1 MSKVITLENLEVFKQ
16 ECDKAY
22 ASKEEII
29 TATVDC
35 SHKYEITGNTG
46 DEHGLAIDDQQMLIK
61 KIQGHS
67 RRKSLN
73 LISFKPG
80 TYAGVTLTYDSA
92 SGIYTFNGTSTGFS
106 IPLKASLPQG
116 TKVSFIAEAVS
127 GTKTGAQND
136 ISVMIDGTWIATDWV
151 NTKTL
156 SESISGCWMST
167 DITYTNYK
175 VKINVVE
182 GTFTNETMPL
192 FQPYDNTLV
201 NSNNQLISTGRN
213 ILNPDDFGAKCHT
226 YDKATGI
233 ATIVVPRDTKKV
245 FFENYYFAPNTQY
258 TIILDAKTT
267 GTITLHNTTNLQ
279 VVYTDGTYDSLIVG
293 TNTTNGKSIKYIN
306 RNFFD
311 GNVTTFNVN
320 NCAIIKGA
328 NQDFEPYKQDTIT
341 TIGALGE
348 FDYILPQSN
357 QKVIQTSQVVT
368 LNGSENWSKSQTVN
382 SEYWRFDFVHS
393 FSNVYENLNE
403 VTTTSTWKDVTEN
416 QTWGGGVNNFGVSI
430 NNKRIYLCNENF
442 TTVDQLKQ
450 WLSQNPI
457 QLVYKLATPTII
469 NDGPIPNG
477 MAVYNG
483 GLQIQQS
490 DGLPYTITKQ
500 YNLSQ
505 KAQILANIEVDR
517 EQAKMIDENNQKF
530 NLIPKFSHVDINL
543 PETSMNGTLTEE
555 EFKILQANDLNYI
568 MFNKEIYMLS
578 DKTHTIDTLTYSHVG
593 YENHK
598 HMLKTISVTVSTRAW
613 VLNTT
618 EIMTGDSGSDTD
630 SLLGVW
636 VLNETINHNVS
647 SYKSFIMT
655 FNSNGIRS
663 VDFRLAS
670 DNRIFYEQYPI
681 GGVQKTIEVYNS
693 TSKWNTKTPSYRSIQ
708 ITDISALNTEDK
720 ITLAT
725 FLKANAVK
733 AQDFIIINQPST
745 ATNGTLTQEQLTTLQ
760 INDLNYII
768 FNNEIYSLNDK
779 THTADTLTY
788 SHVGFENGK
797 HLLKTISIT
806 VSTRAWVLNTT
817 SVVDSYEYRMFKIN
831 NPSDN
836 ISTSIKEIYI
846 YTNKF
851 DTASRFQ
858 DFLQNAYDGDMIF
871 AFPCIAIT
879 PTDTIINAQFFY
891 DLNIDPSSYL
901 IIFNDKSEYVAHQNL
916 VVVESA

>member
-16 ECDKAY
+16 ECDKVY

-73 LISFKPG
+73 LYTLKPG
-80 TYAGVTLTYDSA
+80 TYAGVTLTYDNA
-92 SGIYTFNGTSTGFS
+92 SGIYTFNGTSTGAS
-106 IPLKASLPQG
+106 IPLNNQLLQG
-116 TKVSFIAEAVS
+116 EQISFIAEAVS
-127 GTKTGAQND
+127 GTKTGGQND
-136 ISVMIDGTWIATDWV
+136 ISVMIDDTWIATDMV

-182 GTFTNETMPL
+182 GTYTKDTMPP

-201 NSNNQLISTGRN
+201 NSNNTLISTGRN
-213 ILNPDDFGAKCHT
+213 LVDINIPTINASEWKYLETTTLLKGRYFIKVESDTNEGSCIMNIDSFEVYPSGMRYNTAYWFDVNSTAQGQIQFYSNTKNTNVRVQIRYAP
-226 YDKATGI
+226 TGS
-233 ATIVVPRDTKKV
+233 
-245 FFENYYFAPNTQY
+245 
-258 TIILDAKTT
+258 
-267 GTITLHNTTNLQ
+267 TN
-279 VVYTDGTYDSLIVG
+279 
-293 TNTTNGKSIKYIN
+293 
-306 RNFFD
+306 F
-311 GNVTTFNVN
+311 
-320 NCAIIKGA
+320 
-328 NQDFEPYKQDTIT
+328 DFEPYKQDVVQ
-341 TIGALGE
+341 APMLGE
-348 FDYILPQSN
+348 FDYYQESKLY
-357 QKVIQTSQVVT
+357 KQTSQVIT
-368 LNGSENWSKSQTVN
+368 LNGSEEWGKGQTIN
-382 SEYWRFDFVHS
+382 SEHWRFDFVHS
-393 FSNVYENLNE
+393 FSNVYESLNE

-416 QTWGGGVNNFGVSI
+416 QTWGGGINNFGVSI

-457 QLVYKLATPTII
+457 QLVYKLATQTIE
-469 NDGPIPNG
+469 DYVMPSG

-483 GLQIQQS
+483 GLQIQQG

-505 KAQILANIEVDR
+505 KAQILANIEIDR

-568 MFNKEIYMLS
+568 IFNKEIYMLS

-618 EIMTGDSGSDTD
+618 EIMTGDSGSDTH

-636 VLNETINHNVS
+636 VLNETINYKVS
-647 SYKSFIMT
+647 QTKNLNMT
-655 FNSNGIRS
+655 FNSDGVRCVS
-663 VDFRLAS
+663 FRLTS
-670 DNRIFYEQYPI
+670 DNRILYEQYPI
-681 GGVQKTIEVYNS
+681 GGSSKTIEVYNP
-693 TSKWNTKTPSYRSIQ
+693 TNKWNTKTPSYRTIQ
-708 ITDISALNTEDK
+708 ITDISGLNAEEKT
-720 ITLAT
+720 TLAT

-745 ATNGTLTQEQLTTLQ
+745 ATNGILTQEQLTTLQ

-768 FNNEIYSLNDK
+768 FANEIYSLNDK
-779 THTADTLTY
+779 THTADALTY

-831 NPSDN
+831 NPSGN

-858 DFLQNAYDGDMIF
+858 DFLQNAYDSDMIF

-879 PTDTIINAQFFY
+879 PTDTIINAQIFY
-891 DLNIDPSSYL
+891 DLNIDPSSYFV
-901 IIFNDKSEYVAHQNL
+901 IFNDKSEYVAHQNL

>member
-46 DEHGLAIDDQQMLIK
+46 DEHGLAIDNQQMLIK

-73 LISFKPG
+73 FLKIDKNNFILEENTYKQTFKLKPN
-80 TYAGVTLTYDSA
+80 TS
-92 SGIYTFNGTSTGFS
+92 YTVSTNLEREENNQTKVWFNGTSTTADGVWN
-106 IPLKASLPQG
+106 G
-116 TKVSFIAEAVS
+116 NNR
-127 GTKTGAQND
+127 TKTSNSNGELYLL
-136 ISVMIDGTWIATDWV
+136 IDKNSFTQLENKTNWIMF
-151 NTKTL
+151 N
-156 SESISGCWMST
+156 
-167 DITYTNYK
+167 
-175 VKINVVE
+175 E
-182 GTFTNETMPL
+182 GTTALP

-201 NSNNQLISTGRN
+201 NSNNTLISTGRN

-233 ATIVVPRDTKKV
+233 ATINISQDTEKI
-245 FFENYYFAPNTQY
+245 FFENYYFVPNTQY
-258 TIILDAKTT
+258 TIILDAKTENT
-267 GTITLHNTTNLQ
+267 TKIHNTTNLK
-279 VVYTDGTYDSLIVG
+279 VVYTDDTSSGLIIG
-293 TNTTNGKSIKYIN
+293 ANTTNGKSIKYIK
-306 RNFFD
+306 RQWTD
-311 GNVTTFNVN
+311 GRITTFNVN

-368 LNGSENWSKSQTVN
+368 LNGSENWIIEEISPTKRFLLERPGQNGFDDTN
-382 SEYWRFDFVHS
+382 SA
-393 FSNVYENLNE
+393 N
-403 VTTTSTWKDVTEN
+403 T
-416 QTWGGGVNNFGVSI
+416 I
-430 NNKRIYLCNENF
+430 NNAGLQNASANHTWSTKGTSMSMKGDHIHLLIEGI

-450 WLSQNPI
+450 WLAQNPI
-457 QLVYKLATPTII
+457 KLVYKLATPTII

-530 NLIPKFSHVDINL
+530 NLIPKFSHVDITL

-831 NPSDN
+831 NPSGN

>member
-73 LISFKPG
+73 LLKDKSEYVGTVQFSISKSVLTING
-80 TYAGVTLTYDSA
+80 TTNLDTTWFGLPVDFLPTNFVFS
-92 SGIYTFNGTSTGFS
+92 TFNTS
-106 IPLKASLPQG
+106 
-116 TKVSFIAEAVS
+116 AVTDCDILFMRS
-127 GTKTGAQND
+127 GTPIDHIASVPTNSVKK
-136 ISVMIDGTWIATDWV
+136 ISNI
-151 NTKTL
+151 
-156 SESISGCWMST
+156 ESISIRLNG
-167 DITYTNYK
+167 NGK
-175 VKINVVE
+175 VFNNAKIPIMINE
-182 GTFTNETMPL
+182 GTTALP

-201 NSNNQLISTGRN
+201 NSNNTLISTGRN
-213 ILNPDDFGAKCHT
+213 ILNLDEFGAKVVEVGGT
-226 YDKATGI
+226 YDKNTGI
-233 ATIVVPRDTKKV
+233 ASYSAAQINNKV
-245 FFENYYFAPNTQY
+245 LMERCFAYNTQY
-258 TIILDAKTT
+258 TFIFKGKSSKSHL
-267 GTITLHNTTNLQ
+267 NLRI
-279 VVYTDGTYDSLIVG
+279 YYDDGTFDTTSFNKPNELEAVKIVSKVNKTIQKLSGMWYDGQTDLYL
-293 TNTTNGKSIKYIN
+293 NE
-306 RNFFD
+306 
-311 GNVTTFNVN
+311 
-320 NCAIIKGA
+320 CAVIKGV
-328 NQDFEPYKQDTIT
+328 DMPFEPYKQDIVQ
-341 TIGALGE
+341 APSLGE
-348 FDYILPQSN
+348 FDYYQEGKI
-357 QKVIQTSQVVT
+357 VRQTSQIVT
-368 LNGSENWSKSQTVN
+368 LNGSENWKIEEISPSK
-382 SEYWRFDFVHS
+382 RFIVGLLNQYGGCLND
-393 FSNVYENLNE
+393 NYTINTTNNLGI
-403 VTTTSTWKDVTEN
+403 EN
-416 QTWGGGVNNFGVSI
+416 QTTGTTWTGTTTGISAEGDNLHLIIEGI
-430 NNKRIYLCNENF
+430 
-442 TTVDQLKQ
+442 TTVEQLKE
-450 WLSQNPI
+450 WLKNNNI
-457 QLVYKLATPTII
+457 QMVFRLATPTIEEYAMPS
-469 NDGPIPNG
+469 GY
-477 MAVYNG
+477 AVYNG
-483 GLQIQQS
+483 GLQIQQG
-490 DGLPYTITKQ
+490 DVPYTITKQ

-517 EQAKMIDENNQKF
+517 EQAKMIEENNQKF

-618 EIMTGDSGSDTD
+618 EIMTGNSGSDIQ

-636 VLNETINHNVS
+636 VLNETINYKVS
-647 SYKSFIMT
+647 QTKNLNMT
-655 FNSNGIRS
+655 FNSDGVRCVS
-663 VDFRLAS
+663 FRLTS
-670 DNRIFYEQYPI
+670 DNRILYEQYPI
-681 GGVQKTIEVYNS
+681 GGSSKTIEVYNP
-693 TSKWNTKTPSYRSIQ
+693 TNKWNTKTPSYRTIQ
-708 ITDISALNTEDK
+708 ITDISALNTEEK

-745 ATNGTLTQEQLTTLQ
+745 ATNGILTQEQINKLQ
-760 INDLNYII
+760 ANDLNYII

-779 THTADTLTY
+779 THKADTLTY

-831 NPSDN
+831 NPSGN

-858 DFLQNAYDGDMIF
+858 GFLQNAYDGDMIF

-891 DLNIDPSSYL
+891 DLNIDSSSYFV
-901 IIFNDKSEYVAHQNL
+901 IFNDKSEYVAHQNL

>member
-73 LISFKPG
+73 FLKIDKNNFILEENTYKQTFKLKPN
-80 TYAGVTLTYDSA
+80 TS
-92 SGIYTFNGTSTGFS
+92 YTVSTNLEREENNQTKVWFNGTSTTADGVWN
-106 IPLKASLPQG
+106 G
-116 TKVSFIAEAVS
+116 NNR
-127 GTKTGAQND
+127 TKTSNSNGELYLL
-136 ISVMIDGTWIATDWV
+136 IDKNSFTQLENKTNWIMF
-151 NTKTL
+151 N
-156 SESISGCWMST
+156 
-167 DITYTNYK
+167 
-175 VKINVVE
+175 E
-182 GTFTNETMPL
+182 GTTALP

-267 GTITLHNTTNLQ
+267 GTVTLHNTTNLQ

-368 LNGSENWSKSQTVN
+368 LNGSESFREITSQALPKTKLFAYNTGLQMTGDSIVSNSKYGNAYAGIWAIDNVSIGN
-382 SEYWRFDFVHS
+382 SE
-393 FSNVYENLNE
+393 NE
-403 VTTTSTWKDVTEN
+403 IFIRD
-416 QTWGGGVNNFGVSI
+416 
-430 NNKRIYLCNENF
+430 NF
-442 TTVDQLKQ
+442 TTIDQLKQ
-450 WLSQNPI
+450 WLQQNPI

-483 GLQIQQS
+483 GLQIQQG
-490 DGLPYTITKQ
+490 DVPYTITKQ

-517 EQAKMIDENNQKF
+517 EQAKMIDEVNNK
-530 NLIPKFSHVDINL
+530 IINL
-543 PETSMNGTLTEE
+543 PSPSITNRTVKNISINNTFPQTLTPEQTKDV
-555 EFKILQANDLNYI
+555 FNNDLFVILSVGGSQNFYEYKNVIENPSEGKTFINISPGMKDYVSENVSFGILYVDANGYI
-568 MFNKEIYMLS
+568 RKEIFQINTFPVYQHSILIT
-578 DKTHTIDTLTYSHVG
+578 DEKDTRILCSIVAKKG
-593 YENHK
+593 R
-598 HMLKTISVTVSTRAW
+598 TIS
-613 VLNTT
+613 
-618 EIMTGDSGSDTD
+618 
-630 SLLGVW
+630 
-636 VLNETINHNVS
+636 
-647 SYKSFIMT
+647 
-655 FNSNGIRS
+655 
-663 VDFRLAS
+663 
-670 DNRIFYEQYPI
+670 
-681 GGVQKTIEVYNS
+681 
-693 TSKWNTKTPSYRSIQ
+693 SIP
-708 ITDISALNTEDK
+708 D
-720 ITLAT
+720 
-725 FLKANAVK
+725 LK
-733 AQDFIIINQPST
+733 
-745 ATNGTLTQEQLTTLQ
+745 
-760 INDLNYII
+760 
-768 FNNEIYSLNDK
+768 
-779 THTADTLTY
+779 
-788 SHVGFENGK
+788 
-797 HLLKTISIT
+797 
-806 VSTRAWVLNTT
+806 
-817 SVVDSYEYRMFKIN
+817 
-831 NPSDN
+831 
-836 ISTSIKEIYI
+836 
-846 YTNKF
+846 
-851 DTASRFQ
+851 
-858 DFLQNAYDGDMIF
+858 
-871 AFPCIAIT
+871 
-879 PTDTIINAQFFY
+879 
-891 DLNIDPSSYL
+891 YL
-901 IIFNDKSEYVAHQNL
+901 IKASGLKVVCNGFVNDKSKFHKGMAFELNTQSGDVKVKYVDLNNNSNL
-916 VVVESA
+916 IYDVELNSISNLKIIDTVYDYTEANG

>member
-73 LISFKPG
+73 LFSLKPG

-92 SGIYTFNGTSTGFS
+92 SGIYTFNGSSTGAS
-106 IPLKASLPQG
+106 ILLNNSLPQG
-116 TKVSFIAEAVS
+116 TKISFIAEVVS

-156 SESISGCWMST
+156 SESISGCWMSA
-167 DITYTNYK
+167 DITFTKYQ

-182 GTFTNETMPL
+182 GTFNKDTMPP

-201 NSNNQLISTGRN
+201 NSNNTLISTGRN

-226 YDKATGI
+226 YDKSTGI
-233 ATIVVPRDTKKV
+233 ATITVNQDTRKI

-267 GTITLHNTTNLQ
+267 NTVVHSNTTNLK
-279 VVYTDGTYDSLIVG
+279 VVYTDETSGGLIVG
-293 TNTTNGKSIKYIN
+293 TNTTTGKSIKYIQ
-306 RNFFD
+306 REFFD
-311 GNVTTFNVN
+311 GLTTTFNVN

-328 NQDFEPYKQDTIT
+328 NQDFEPYKQDIVQ
-341 TIGALGE
+341 APMLGE
-348 FDYILPQSN
+348 FDYYQEGKI
-357 QKVIQTSQVVT
+357 VRQTSQIVT
-368 LNGSENWSKSQTVN
+368 LNGSENWKIEEISPSK
-382 SEYWRFDFVHS
+382 RFIVGLLNQYGGCLND
-393 FSNVYENLNE
+393 NYTINTTNNLGI
-403 VTTTSTWKDVTEN
+403 EN
-416 QTWGGGVNNFGVSI
+416 QTTGTTWTGTTTGISAEGDNLHLIIEGI
-430 NNKRIYLCNENF
+430 
-442 TTVDQLKQ
+442 TTVEQLKE
-450 WLSQNPI
+450 WLKNNNI
-457 QLVYKLATPTII
+457 QMVFRLATPTIEEYAMPS
-469 NDGPIPNG
+469 GY
-477 MAVYNG
+477 AVYNG
-483 GLQIQQS
+483 GLQIQQG
-490 DGLPYTITKQ
+490 DVPYTITKQ

-517 EQAKMIDENNQKF
+517 EQAKMIEENNQKF

-613 VLNTT
+613 ILNTT
-618 EIMTGDSGSDTD
+618 EITSMGAT
-630 SLLGVW
+630 
-636 VLNETINHNVS
+636 
-647 SYKSFIMT
+647 
-655 FNSNGIRS
+655 S
-663 VDFRLAS
+663 V
-670 DNRIFYEQYPI
+670 
-681 GGVQKTIEVYNS
+681 T
-693 TSKWNTKTPSYRSIQ
+693 
-708 ITDISALNTEDK
+708 
-720 ITLAT
+720 
-725 FLKANAVK
+725 
-733 AQDFIIINQPST
+733 INQPST
-745 ATNGTLTQEQLTTLQ
+745 ATNGILTQEQINKLQ
-760 INDLNYII
+760 ANDLNYII

-831 NPSDN
+831 NPSGN

-851 DTASRFQ
+851 DTDSRFQ
-858 DFLQNAYDGDMIF
+858 DFLQNAYDGDMNF
-871 AFPCIAIT
+871 SFPCIAIT

-891 DLNIDPSSYL
+891 DLNIDPSSYFV
-901 IIFNDKSEYVAHQNL
+901 IFNDKTEYVAHQNL

>member
-73 LISFKPG
+73 LLKDKSEYVGTVQFSISKSVLTING
-80 TYAGVTLTYDSA
+80 TTNLDTTWFGLPVDFLPTNFVFS
-92 SGIYTFNGTSTGFS
+92 TFNTS
-106 IPLKASLPQG
+106 
-116 TKVSFIAEAVS
+116 AVTDCDILFMRS
-127 GTKTGAQND
+127 GTPIDHIASVPTNSVKK
-136 ISVMIDGTWIATDWV
+136 ISNI
-151 NTKTL
+151 
-156 SESISGCWMST
+156 ESISIRLNG
-167 DITYTNYK
+167 NGK
-175 VKINVVE
+175 VFNNAKIPIMINE
-182 GTFTNETMPL
+182 GTTALP

-201 NSNNQLISTGRN
+201 NSNNTLISTGRN
-213 ILNPDDFGAKCHT
+213 ILNLDEFGAKVVEVGGT
-226 YDKATGI
+226 YDKNTGI
-233 ATIVVPRDTKKV
+233 ASYSAAQINNKV
-245 FFENYYFAPNTQY
+245 LMERCFAYNTQY
-258 TIILDAKTT
+258 TFIFKGKSSKSHL
-267 GTITLHNTTNLQ
+267 NLRI
-279 VVYTDGTYDSLIVG
+279 YYDDGTFDTTSFNKPNELEAVKIVSKVNKTIQKLSGMWYDGQTDLYL
-293 TNTTNGKSIKYIN
+293 NE
-306 RNFFD
+306 
-311 GNVTTFNVN
+311 
-320 NCAIIKGA
+320 CAVIKGV
-328 NQDFEPYKQDTIT
+328 DMPFEPYKQDIVQ
-341 TIGALGE
+341 APSLGE
-348 FDYILPQSN
+348 FDYYQEGKI
-357 QKVIQTSQVVT
+357 VRQTSQIVT
-368 LNGSENWSKSQTVN
+368 LNGSENWKIEEISPSK
-382 SEYWRFDFVHS
+382 RFIVGLLNQYGGCLND
-393 FSNVYENLNE
+393 NYTINTTNNLGI
-403 VTTTSTWKDVTEN
+403 EN
-416 QTWGGGVNNFGVSI
+416 QTTGTTWTGTTTGISAEGDNLHLIIEGI
-430 NNKRIYLCNENF
+430 
-442 TTVDQLKQ
+442 TTVEQLKE
-450 WLSQNPI
+450 WLKNNNI
-457 QLVYKLATPTII
+457 QMVFRLATPTIEEYAMPS
-469 NDGPIPNG
+469 GY
-477 MAVYNG
+477 AVYNG
-483 GLQIQQS
+483 GLQIQQG
-490 DGLPYTITKQ
+490 DVPYTITKQ

-517 EQAKMIDENNQKF
+517 EQAKMIEENNQKF

-618 EIMTGDSGSDTD
+618 EIMTGNSGSDIQ

-636 VLNETINHNVS
+636 VLNETINYKVS
-647 SYKSFIMT
+647 QTKNLNMT
-655 FNSNGIRS
+655 FNSDGVRCVS
-663 VDFRLAS
+663 FRLTS
-670 DNRIFYEQYPI
+670 DNRILYEQYPI
-681 GGVQKTIEVYNS
+681 GGSSKTIEVYNP
-693 TSKWNTKTPSYRSIQ
+693 TNKWNTKTPSYRTIQ
-708 ITDISALNTEDK
+708 ITDISALNTEEK

-745 ATNGTLTQEQLTTLQ
+745 ATNGILTQEQINKLQ
-760 INDLNYII
+760 ANDLNYII

-831 NPSDN
+831 NPSGN

-858 DFLQNAYDGDMIF
+858 GFLQNAYDGDMIF

-891 DLNIDPSSYL
+891 DLNIDSSSYFV
-901 IIFNDKSEYVAHQNL
+901 IFNDKSEYVAHQNL

>member
-46 DEHGLAIDDQQMLIK
+46 DEHGLAIDNQQMLIK

-73 LISFKPG
+73 LFDINKTNITRLNNCEVSKENNTFVIKVTNQSDPHFFINNNGFDLIDGKTYYYNFFKVSSNNNTRLDFWGLTTAPLENPFVYSKNVDYHFEIEDYEVG
-80 TYAGVTLTYDSA
+80 NTYKFY
-92 SGIYTFNGTSTGFS
+92 FS
-106 IPLKASLPQG
+106 ISEKPLE
-116 TKVSFIAEAVS
+116 V
-127 GTKTGAQND
+127 
-136 ISVMIDGTWIATDWV
+136 
-151 NTKTL
+151 
-156 SESISGCWMST
+156 
-167 DITYTNYK
+167 
-175 VKINVVE
+175 
-182 GTFTNETMPL
+182 

-201 NSNNQLISTGRN
+201 NSNNILISTGRN

-368 LNGSENWSKSQTVN
+368 LNGSESFREITSQALPKTKLFAYNTGLQMTGDSIVSNSKYGNAYAGIWAVDNVSIGN
-382 SEYWRFDFVHS
+382 SE
-393 FSNVYENLNE
+393 NE
-403 VTTTSTWKDVTEN
+403 IFIRD
-416 QTWGGGVNNFGVSI
+416 
-430 NNKRIYLCNENF
+430 NF
-442 TTVDQLKQ
+442 TTIDQLKQ

-483 GLQIQQS
+483 GLQIQQG
-490 DGLPYTITKQ
+490 DVPYTITKQ

-517 EQAKMIDENNQKF
+517 EQAKMIEENNQKF

-618 EIMTGDSGSDTD
+618 EIMTGDSGSDTQ

-708 ITDISALNTEDK
+708 ITDISALNTEEK

-725 FLKANAVK
+725 FLKTNAVK

-745 ATNGTLTQEQLTTLQ
+745 ATNGILTQEQINKLQ
-760 INDLNYII
+760 ANDLNYII
-768 FNNEIYSLNDK
+768 FANEIYALNDK

-879 PTDTIINAQFFY
+879 PTDTIINAQIFY

>member
-46 DEHGLAIDDQQMLIK
+46 DEHGLAIEDQQMLIT
-61 KIQGHS
+61 KIQGHTGI
-67 RRKSLN
+67 KSPN
-73 LISFKPG
+73 LIHFKPG
-80 TYAGVTLTYDSA
+80 TYGGVQVKYDA
-92 SGIYTFNGTSTGFS
+92 ETGIHTFNGTSTGAN
-106 IPLKASLPQG
+106 IPLNQTYPIPQG
-116 TKVSFIAEAVS
+116 TTVSFIGYVVG

-156 SESISGCWMST
+156 SESISDCWMST
-167 DITYTNYK
+167 DITFTNYQ
-175 VKINVVE
+175 VKINAVE
-182 GTFTNETMPL
+182 GTFTKDTMPM
-192 FQPYDNTLV
+192 FQPYDNTFA
-201 NSNNQLISTGRN
+201 NSNNVLISTGRN
-213 ILNPDDFGAKCHT
+213 LVDIKPFNAVNGWNNDLCDLTLLEGRYFVKVESDSNQGACIMNIGEFEVYPSGMNLNTAYWFDVTKPIS
-226 YDKATGI
+226 DK
-233 ATIVVPRDTKKV
+233 VDM
-245 FFENYYFAPNTQY
+245 YF
-258 TIILDAKTT
+258 
-267 GTITLHNTTNLQ
+267 NTTNNNVKVQ
-279 VVYTDGTYDSLIVG
+279 IRYTPTGND
-293 TNTTNGKSIKYIN
+293 
-306 RNFFD
+306 NF
-311 GNVTTFNVN
+311 
-320 NCAIIKGA
+320 
-328 NQDFEPYKQDTIT
+328 DFEPYKQDTIT

-368 LNGSENWSKSQTVN
+368 LNGSENWIKQEMSGRIRYYIDITNKLPLAIFNDDGFNIVTNVLPTSTVN
-382 SEYWRFDFVHS
+382 TIYDTQNTITMSDEFIF
-393 FSNVYENLNE
+393 
-403 VTTTSTWKDVTEN
+403 
-416 QTWGGGVNNFGVSI
+416 I
-430 NNKRIYLCNENF
+430 NIVGI

-450 WLSQNPI
+450 WLQQNPI

-483 GLQIQQS
+483 GLQIQQGDVS
-490 DGLPYTITKQ
+490 YTITKQ

-517 EQAKMIDENNQKF
+517 EQQKQIDENNQKF

-618 EIMTGDSGSDTD
+618 EIMTGNSGSDIQ

-636 VLNETINHNVS
+636 VLNETINYKVS
-647 SYKSFIMT
+647 QTKNLNMT
-655 FNSNGIRS
+655 FNSDGVRCVS
-663 VDFRLAS
+663 FRLTS
-670 DNRIFYEQYPI
+670 DNRILYEQYPI
-681 GGVQKTIEVYNS
+681 GGSSKTIEVYNP
-693 TSKWNTKTPSYRSIQ
+693 TNKWNTKTPSYRTIQ
-708 ITDISALNTEDK
+708 ITDISALNTEEK

-745 ATNGTLTQEQLTTLQ
+745 ATNGILTQEQLTTLQ

-831 NPSDN
+831 NPSGN

-858 DFLQNAYDGDMIF
+858 GFLQNAYDGDMIF

-879 PTDTIINAQFFY
+879 PTDTIINAQIFY
-891 DLNIDPSSYL
+891 DLNIDPSSYFV
-901 IIFNDKSEYVAHQNL
+901 IFNDKSEYVEHQNL

>member
-73 LISFKPG
+73 LFSLKPG

-92 SGIYTFNGTSTGFS
+92 SGIYTFNGSSTGAS
-106 IPLKASLPQG
+106 ILLNNSLPQG
-116 TKVSFIAEAVS
+116 TKISFIAEVVS

-156 SESISGCWMST
+156 SESISGCWMSA
-167 DITYTNYK
+167 DITFTKYQ

-182 GTFTNETMPL
+182 GTFNKDTMPP

-201 NSNNQLISTGRN
+201 NSNNTLISTGRN

-226 YDKATGI
+226 YDKSTGI
-233 ATIVVPRDTKKV
+233 ATITVNQDTRKI

-267 GTITLHNTTNLQ
+267 NTVVHSNTTNLK
-279 VVYTDGTYDSLIVG
+279 VVYTDETSGGLIVG
-293 TNTTNGKSIKYIN
+293 TNTTTGKSIKYIQ
-306 RNFFD
+306 REFFD
-311 GNVTTFNVN
+311 GLTTTFNVN

-328 NQDFEPYKQDTIT
+328 NQDFEPYKQDIVQ
-341 TIGALGE
+341 APMLGE
-348 FDYILPQSN
+348 FDYYQEGKI
-357 QKVIQTSQVVT
+357 VRQTSQIVT
-368 LNGSENWSKSQTVN
+368 LNGSENWKIEEISPSK
-382 SEYWRFDFVHS
+382 RFIVGLLNQYGGCLND
-393 FSNVYENLNE
+393 NYTINTTNNLGI
-403 VTTTSTWKDVTEN
+403 EN
-416 QTWGGGVNNFGVSI
+416 QTTGTTWTGTTTGISAEGDNLHLIIEGI
-430 NNKRIYLCNENF
+430 
-442 TTVDQLKQ
+442 TTVEQLKE
-450 WLSQNPI
+450 WLKNNNI
-457 QLVYKLATPTII
+457 QMVFRLATPTIEEYAMPS
-469 NDGPIPNG
+469 GY
-477 MAVYNG
+477 AVYNG
-483 GLQIQQS
+483 GLQIQQG
-490 DGLPYTITKQ
+490 DVPYTITKQ

-618 EIMTGDSGSDTD
+618 EIMTGNSGSDIQ

-636 VLNETINHNVS
+636 VLNETINYKVS
-647 SYKSFIMT
+647 QTKNLNMT
-655 FNSNGIRS
+655 FNSDGVRCVS
-663 VDFRLAS
+663 FRLTS
-670 DNRIFYEQYPI
+670 DNRILYEQYPI
-681 GGVQKTIEVYNS
+681 GGSSKTIEVYNP
-693 TSKWNTKTPSYRSIQ
+693 TNKWNTKTPSYRTIQ
-708 ITDISALNTEDK
+708 ITDISALNTEEK

-745 ATNGTLTQEQLTTLQ
+745 ATNGILTQEQINKLQ
-760 INDLNYII
+760 ANDLNYII

-831 NPSDN
+831 NPSGN

-858 DFLQNAYDGDMIF
+858 GFLQNAYDGDMIF

-891 DLNIDPSSYL
+891 DLNIDPSSYFV
-901 IIFNDKSEYVAHQNL
+901 IFNDKSEYVEHQNL